1 MTDAP
6 DEQPVVPAGSEPA
19 TEADADA
26 TDAAIV
32 EEMAPPA
39 TFSGGHNL
47 DQMMPVVLFFGFRIV
62 LGNLVLAVI
71 ASMLWSIKAAVGRH
85 HRGLRIGWFL
95 PGMAAYLLVRAGLTI
110 AVEESWVDVD
120 VSADAV
126 YFGFGI
132 IGKIL
137 IGVGCAVTVIA
148 GRPVLGWLIP
158 KVVHL
163 PPTVIGHP
171 RYRAAMAGATWVLVA
186 FELLTSIWDIWL
198 YNNSGLG
205 FFFLTRS
212 GVNFIVSFAFI
223 TGALMYIDRTLEPI
237 PDYPGLTHVLE
248 QSGRLK
254 S

>member
-1 MTDAP
+1 MNDSGEHQ
-6 DEQPVVPAGSEPA
+6 DEHGGEP
-19 TEADADA
+19 EAVD
-26 TDAAIV
+26 
-32 EEMAPPA
+32 EPPS

-47 DQMMPVVLFFGFRIV
+47 DQLMPVILFFGFRIV
-62 LGNLVLAVI
+62 LGNLFLAVI
-71 ASMLWSIKAAVGRH
+71 ASLLWSIKAAIGRH
-85 HRGLRIGWFL
+85 RRGLRVGWFL
-95 PGMAAYLLVRAGLTI
+95 PGVAVYLLVRAGLTI
-110 AVEESWVDVD
+110 AVDEGWIETE

-132 IGKIL
+132 VGKIL
-137 IGVGCAVTVIA
+137 IGIWCAVTVLA
-148 GRPVLGWLIP
+148 GRPILGWLIP

-163 PPTVIGHP
+163 PETVIAHP
-171 RYRAAMAGATWVLVA
+171 RYRVAMSGATWVLVA

-212 GVNFIVSFAFI
+212 GVNFIVSFVFI
-223 TGALMYIDRTLEPI
+223 TGALMYMDRTLDPI

-254 S
+254 T